1 MANVVPKK
9 NNNNNNEEEQQEDNN
24 NKYNTTSVSDEWN
37 ANIFQIMTFS
47 WLLPLIKVGYSRQL
61 LETDVGENYK
71 RDKVKQY
78 LKRFEKN
85 LQNGTKET
93 IRSTIWKTFSERE
106 YYAVACKFISDAT
119 QLFEKSP
126 KT

>member
-1 MANVVPKK
+1 
-9 NNNNNNEEEQQEDNN
+9 
-24 NKYNTTSVSDEWN
+24 
-37 ANIFQIMTFS
+37 MTFS

-85 LQNGTKET
+85 LQMVQKK
-93 IRSTIWKTFSERE
+93 RYVRQ
-106 YYAVACKFISDAT
+106 Y
-119 QLFEKSP
+119 EKVI
-126 KT
+126 